1 MFADHSCID
10 QSPAQHC
17 PAPTPTVVN
26 GTKSNQGRTAERSKL
41 NFPSRWTTC
50 MLNRNN
56 FPLLKEAWLTMA
68 PTPARS
74 RFLNPEVWENCT
86 NLQANVN
93 YCVEPVGSISTYP
106 GYGATAT
113 ATDPFI
119 PTSFTP
125 VPWVDIMANY
135 SSANPVIPLANGT
148 RTDCYRYDS
157 LCVVP
162 LPRGQYREAC

>member
-1 MFADHSCID
+1 
-10 QSPAQHC
+10 
-17 PAPTPTVVN
+17 
-26 GTKSNQGRTAERSKL
+26 
-41 NFPSRWTTC
+41 

-56 FPLLKEAWLTMA
+56 FPLLKESWLTMA